1 MATHNDI
8 GALGEQ
14 IALEYLLERKYQIL
28 ETNWVCG
35 HKEVDII
42 AKDGDTIVFVEVK
55 TRHSTCLIEPEATVD
70 VYKQRHLIWA
80 ANSFVNRYQYD
91 NDVRFDI
98 IAIVIDKNNEKR
110 IEHIEDA
117 FYPSLNKS
125 PRR

>member
-1 MATHNDI
+1 MATHNEI

-55 TRHSTCLIEPEATVD
+55 TRHSTCLVEPEATVD

-98 IAIVIDKNNEKR
+98 IAIVIDKNNEKK

-117 FYPSLNKS
+117 FYPSVRSYK
-125 PRR
+125 

>member
-1 MATHNDI
+1 MATHNEI

-55 TRHSTCLIEPEATVD
+55 TRHSTCLVEPEATVD

-80 ANSFVNRYQYD
+80 ANSFVNRFQYD

>member
-1 MATHNDI
+1 MASHNDL
-8 GALGEQ
+8 GALGEK
-14 IALEYLLERKYQIL
+14 IALEYLLEKNYQIL

-55 TRHSTCLIEPEATVD
+55 TRQSKCLVDPEITVD
-70 VYKQRHLIWA
+70 SYKQRHLIWA
-80 ANSFVNRYQYD
+80 ANSYVNRYQYD

-98 IAIVIDKNNEKR
+98 IAIIVNPNNEKR

-117 FYPSLNKS
+117 FYPSLK
-125 PRR
+125 

>member
-1 MATHNDI
+1 MASHNEI

-35 HKEVDII
+35 HKEIDII

-55 TRHSTCLIEPEATVD
+55 TRHSTCLVEPEATVD

-117 FYPSLNKS
+117 FYPSVRSYK
-125 PRR
+125 

>member
-1 MATHNDI
+1 MASHNDL
-8 GALGEQ
+8 GALGEK
-14 IALEYLLERKYQIL
+14 IALEYLLEKNYQIL

-55 TRHSTCLIEPEATVD
+55 TRHSSCLVEPEATVD

-117 FYPSLNKS
+117 FYPSVRSYK
-125 PRR
+125 

>member
-1 MATHNDI
+1 MATHNEI

-55 TRHSTCLIEPEATVD
+55 TRHSTCLVEPEATVD

-80 ANSFVNRYQYD
+80 ANSYVNRYQYD

-117 FYPSLNKS
+117 FYPSLK
-125 PRR
+125 